1 MNVLEKTFNDIRQM
15 RIRGAGRI
23 ARAAVRALEEYSLTL
38 SVSSREEFVKS
49 LERAGEYLKS
59 SRPTAVSLPNAINY
73 VISNFKKEML
83 ALESREAWVEMFRKS
98 CEDFIEKSISA
109 IEKIGVI
116 GAKRV
121 RDGDVLLTHCNSE
134 AALAVILSAHR
145 LNKNIKVY
153 CTETRPKFQGLTS
166 ASILSKNGVD
176 VTLIVDSAVRYFMNK
191 VDQVIVGADAITAN
205 GAVVNKIGTSLI
217 ALAAKEARSRF
228 MVAAESYKIS
238 PQTFYGDL
246 IIIEER
252 SKYEVVSKD
261 WLSQN
266 KNVKVSNP
274 AFDITPPEYIDAIIT
289 EVGIFPPQG
298 VFILYKEMYGFQF
311 KDIQG

>member
-1 MNVLEKTFNDIRQM
+1 
-15 RIRGAGRI
+15 
-23 ARAAVRALEEYSLTL
+23 
-38 SVSSREEFVKS
+38 
-49 LERAGEYLKS
+49 
-59 SRPTAVSLPNAINY
+59 
-73 VISNFKKEML
+73 
-83 ALESREAWVEMFRKS
+83 
-98 CEDFIEKSISA
+98 
-109 IEKIGVI
+109 
-116 GAKRV
+116 GAKRI

-134 AALAVILSAHR
+134 AALSVILSAHR

-153 CTETRPKFQGLTS
+153 CTETRPKFQGLIS
-166 ASILSKNGVD
+166 ASMLSKNGVD

-191 VDQVIVGADAITAN
+191 IDQVIVGADAITAN
-205 GAVVNKIGTSLI
+205 GAIVNKIGTSLI
-217 ALAAKEARSRF
+217 ALAAKEARSKF

-252 SKYEVVSKD
+252 SKYEIVSKD
-261 WLSQN
+261 WLSRN

-298 VFILYKEMYGFQF
+298 IFILYKEMYGFQF
-311 KDIQG
+311 KDIQS

>member
-1 MNVLEKTFNDIRQM
+1 MNIIEKTFNDIRQM
-15 RIRGAGRI
+15 KVRGAGRI
-23 ARAAVRALEEYSLTL
+23 ARVAVKALEEYSLTL
-38 SVSSREEFVKS
+38 NVSSREEFIKI
-49 LERAGEYLKS
+49 LEDTGEYLKS

-73 VISNFKKEML
+73 VISNFKKEL
-83 ALESREAWVEMFRKS
+83 YKLENREAWMESFRRL
-98 CEDFIEKSISA
+98 CEDFIEKSVNA
-109 IEKIGVI
+109 IEKIGII
-116 GAKRV
+116 GAKRL

-134 AALAVILSAHR
+134 AALSVILSANK
-145 LNKNIKVY
+145 LGKNIRVY

-166 ASILSKNGVD
+166 ASILSRNGVD

-252 SKYEVVSKD
+252 PKYEIVSKD
-261 WLSQN
+261 WLSRN
-266 KNVKVSNP
+266 RGVKVSNP
-274 AFDITPPEYIDAIIT
+274 AFDITPAEYVDAIIT
-289 EVGIFPPQG
+289 EVGIFPSQG
-298 VFILYKEMYGFQF
+298 IFILYKEMYGFQF

>member
-15 RIRGAGRI
+15 KIRGAGRI
-23 ARAAVRALEEYSLTL
+23 ARAAVKALEEYSLTL
-38 SVSSREEFVKS
+38 NVSSREEFTKS
-49 LERAGEYLKS
+49 LENAGEYLKS

-73 VISNFKKEML
+73 VISNFKKEVLML
-83 ALESREAWVEMFRKS
+83 ENRNTWIETFRRL
-98 CEDFIEKSISA
+98 CEDFIEKSINA

-116 GAKRV
+116 GAKRI

-134 AALAVILSAHR
+134 AALSVILSAHR

-153 CTETRPKFQGLTS
+153 CTETRPKFQGLIS
-166 ASILSKNGVD
+166 ASMLSKNGVD

-205 GAVVNKIGTSLI
+205 GAIVNKIGTSLI

-252 SKYEVVSKD
+252 SKYEIVSKD
-261 WLSQN
+261 WLSRN
-266 KNVKVSNP
+266 KNVRVSNP
-274 AFDITPPEYIDAIIT
+274 AFDITPAEYIDAIIT

-298 VFILYKEMYGFQF
+298 ILILYKEMYGFQF
-311 KDIQG
+311 KDVQG